1 MTAGRRAAPAPLAD
15 EGLGARASPS
25 GHRPQLRQPCVRD
38 ELHPGSAEKD
48 TGQPPSPSLVIA
60 SERWGS
66 VGCPQRCPRCPAW
79 TSQLRRGGMKRPSL
93 PEAGTMPLG
102 SAFLLLLFVRPPP
115 DSVGAQSL
123 QTETLCPC
131 PLSRPSPCASCD
143 LSCVQARVHTRVL
156 THAHTRP
163 SASALSREPEGVVGQ
178 ETQHLLGLW

>member
-1 MTAGRRAAPAPLAD
+1 
-15 EGLGARASPS
+15 
-25 GHRPQLRQPCVRD
+25 
-38 ELHPGSAEKD
+38 
-48 TGQPPSPSLVIA
+48 
-60 SERWGS
+60 
-66 VGCPQRCPRCPAW
+66 
-79 TSQLRRGGMKRPSL
+79 MKHPSL
-93 PEAGTMPLG
+93 PEAGTMPQG

-131 PLSRPSPCASCD
+131 PLSRPSSCASCD